1 MQSRVWRAEFR
12 ERSIERVWGWR
23 LLLVF
28 LNVDVFF
35 IQKGDERFG
44 EDIIFL
50 LFCRSVRLQKPERD
64 MWARAILNF

>member
-1 MQSRVWRAEFR
+1 MQSRVWRVEFGEQSR
-12 ERSIERVWGWR
+12 VGYRVWGWR

-44 EDIIFL
+44 EDVIFL
-50 LFCRSVRLQKPERD
+50 LFCRSIRLQKPERVCG
-64 MWARAILNF
+64 RGLF